1 MDEKVKKLVN
11 KIGYKK
17 VIDSTGLTIGKI
29 LSMLGKDWKDVET
42 QLEITKNFLYFNDL
56 NEVLFIEVVRNDGD
70 YIVKPHINPET
81 AANTDSWFDR
91 QFCNMIKKYV
101 PFKVEPSWSKYN
113 PECKIFIN
121 SETFKSDEDGEEL
134 NEGRV
139 PRSERVEL
147 YKDKNIIVVVPLTHR
162 ALQKYAHECQWC
174 INSDL
179 DEWEDYHKGKHAVI
193 IQRNPKKPKI
203 GITGNPTASEIFFLA
218 KWDNNQSSFDDVCQ
232 ILDYEFRND
241 RTMSDYYVTISNDI
255 NNFAT
260 DIVYYSP
267 ENGIY
272 DQEDNFLWNFNY
284 EITDIPNVTPEVI
297 QIMDDYLL
305 ENEEMSLQ
313 ESIKRVLKEGN
324 IPTETDYLGWF
335 VPKKLYD
342 ELETVGIKIPNKESD
357 KVYVAEIHFDTKYV
371 VFEIVDS
378 SEDSSFELVKIG
390 KLPKSILPII
400 ARRLKPEWVDY
411 LQENEE
417 MSLQESIK
425 RVLNE
430 ETQRIS
436 NEQLIEI
443 FYSRLTK
450 KGKLNFNGIILIPE
464 LEDDGQKRII
474 FNIDNPNDV
483 SYSQAVIENY
493 IDKMFNKFI
502 KIFGLDRFKIQ
513 FVLDSYLIV
522 NTPEDFY
529 INKTDYDNIRQSIV
543 NVKKFRIKYFNK
555 KVDLIGDVKL
565 GSDEFWINGDSNEI
579 NLTIKARLTNFKL
592 TNNDNQVT
600 ELSDDEL
607 NDFLNEG
614 SNGEKYINYIQDEL
628 YDEAMNYIWNMTTVT
643 DQDNMYINVD
653 LV

>member
-1 MDEKVKKLVN
+1 
-11 KIGYKK
+11 
-17 VIDSTGLTIGKI
+17 
-29 LSMLGKDWKDVET
+29 
-42 QLEITKNFLYFNDL
+42 
-56 NEVLFIEVVRNDGD
+56 
-70 YIVKPHINPET
+70 
-81 AANTDSWFDR
+81 
-91 QFCNMIKKYV
+91 
-101 PFKVEPSWSKYN
+101 
-113 PECKIFIN
+113 
-121 SETFKSDEDGEEL
+121 
-134 NEGRV
+134 
-139 PRSERVEL
+139 
-147 YKDKNIIVVVPLTHR
+147 
-162 ALQKYAHECQWC
+162 
-174 INSDL
+174 
-179 DEWEDYHKGKHAVI
+179 
-193 IQRNPKKPKI
+193 
-203 GITGNPTASEIFFLA
+203 
-218 KWDNNQSSFDDVCQ
+218 
-232 ILDYEFRND
+232 
-241 RTMSDYYVTISNDI
+241 
-255 NNFAT
+255 
-260 DIVYYSP
+260 
-267 ENGIY
+267 
-272 DQEDNFLWNFNY
+272 
-284 EITDIPNVTPEVI
+284 
-297 QIMDDYLL
+297 
-305 ENEEMSLQ
+305 MSLQ
-313 ESIKRVLKEGN
+313 ENIRRVLKEGN

-400 ARRLKPEWVDY
+400 VRRLKPEWVDYLQDNEDGEELNEGRVPRSERVELYKDENIIVVVPLTHRALQKYAHQCQWCINDDLGEWEDYHKGKHAVIIQRNPKRDKIGISGRETDEEIFLIAKFDNGESTFDDICKMLEYDFLDEEEMKDYYVTISNDINNFSTNIVYYSPEGGVYDMGDNYLWNFNYEITDIPNVTPEVIQIMDDY

-436 NEQLIEI
+436 NEKLIEI

-450 KGKLNFNGIILIPE
+450 QGKLNFKGIILIPE
-464 LEDDGQKRII
+464 LDEDDGQKRII
-474 FNIDNPNDV
+474 FNIDNPNDL

-522 NTPEDFY
+522 NTPEEIY

-543 NVKKFRIKYFNK
+543 NVKKFRIKYRFK

-565 GSDEFWINGDSNEI
+565 GSDEFWVNGDSNQI
-579 NLTIKARLTNFKL
+579 NLTIQARLTNFKL

-614 SNGEKYINYIQDEL
+614 SNGDKYIDYIQDEL
-628 YDEAMNYIWNMTTVT
+628 YNEAMNYIWNITTVT
-643 DQDNMYINVD
+643 DQDNMGINVD

>member
-1 MDEKVKKLVN
+1 MEEKVKKIVN

-17 VIDSTGLTIGKI
+17 LIDSTGLTMDKI
-29 LSMLGKDWKDVET
+29 LSMLGKDWEDVET
-42 QLEITKNFLYFNDL
+42 QLEITKNFVYFNDL
-56 NEVLFIEVVRNDGD
+56 TEALFIEVVRNDGD
-70 YIVKPHINPET
+70 YIIKPHINPGT
-81 AANTDSWFDR
+81 AVNTDSWFDSH
-91 QFCNMIKKYV
+91 FCNMINKYV

-121 SETFKSDEDGEEL
+121 SETFKSDED
-134 NEGRV
+134 
-139 PRSERVEL
+139 
-147 YKDKNIIVVVPLTHR
+147 D
-162 ALQKYAHECQWC
+162 
-174 INSDL
+174 
-179 DEWEDYHKGKHAVI
+179 
-193 IQRNPKKPKI
+193 
-203 GITGNPTASEIFFLA
+203 
-218 KWDNNQSSFDDVCQ
+218 
-232 ILDYEFRND
+232 
-241 RTMSDYYVTISNDI
+241 
-255 NNFAT
+255 
-260 DIVYYSP
+260 
-267 ENGIY
+267 
-272 DQEDNFLWNFNY
+272 
-284 EITDIPNVTPEVI
+284 
-297 QIMDDYLL
+297 
-305 ENEEMSLQ
+305 EEMSLQ
-313 ESIKRVLKEGN
+313 ESIKR
-324 IPTETDYLGWF
+324 I
-335 VPKKLYD
+335 
-342 ELETVGIKIPNKESD
+342 
-357 KVYVAEIHFDTKYV
+357 
-371 VFEIVDS
+371 
-378 SEDSSFELVKIG
+378 
-390 KLPKSILPII
+390 
-400 ARRLKPEWVDY
+400 
-411 LQENEE
+411 
-417 MSLQESIK
+417 
-425 RVLNE
+425 LNE

-450 KGKLNFNGIILIPE
+450 KGKLNFKGIILIPE

-513 FVLDSYLIV
+513 FKFDSYLIV
-522 NTPEDFY
+522 NTPEEFY

-565 GSDEFWINGDSNEI
+565 GSDEFWVNVSGSEV
-579 NLTIKARLTNFKL
+579 NLTINARLTNFKL

-614 SNGEKYINYIQDEL
+614 SNGDKYIDYIQDEL

>member
-1 MDEKVKKLVN
+1 MN
-11 KIGYKK
+11 
-17 VIDSTGLTIGKI
+17 
-29 LSMLGKDWKDVET
+29 
-42 QLEITKNFLYFNDL
+42 
-56 NEVLFIEVVRNDGD
+56 
-70 YIVKPHINPET
+70 
-81 AANTDSWFDR
+81 
-91 QFCNMIKKYV
+91 
-101 PFKVEPSWSKYN
+101 
-113 PECKIFIN
+113 
-121 SETFKSDEDGEEL
+121 
-134 NEGRV
+134 
-139 PRSERVEL
+139 
-147 YKDKNIIVVVPLTHR
+147 
-162 ALQKYAHECQWC
+162 
-174 INSDL
+174 
-179 DEWEDYHKGKHAVI
+179 
-193 IQRNPKKPKI
+193 
-203 GITGNPTASEIFFLA
+203 
-218 KWDNNQSSFDDVCQ
+218 
-232 ILDYEFRND
+232 
-241 RTMSDYYVTISNDI
+241 
-255 NNFAT
+255 
-260 DIVYYSP
+260 
-267 ENGIY
+267 
-272 DQEDNFLWNFNY
+272 
-284 EITDIPNVTPEVI
+284 
-297 QIMDDYLL
+297 
-305 ENEEMSLQ
+305 LQ
-313 ESIKRVLKEGN
+313 ENIRRILKEGN

-390 KLPKSILPII
+390 KVPKSILPII
-400 ARRLKPEWVDY
+400 VRRLKPEWVDY

-450 KGKLNFNGIILIPE
+450 KGEINFKGIILIPE
-464 LEDDGQKRII
+464 LLDNDSTSGNGKYII

-483 SYSQAVIENY
+483 SYSQAAIENY
-493 IDKMFNKFI
+493 IDNSFNKFI

-513 FVLDSYLIV
+513 FKLDSNLIV
-522 NTPEDFY
+522 NTPEEFY

-565 GSDEFWINGDSNEI
+565 GSDEFWIDGDSNEI
-579 NLTIKARLTNFKL
+579 NLNIQARLTNFKL

-607 NDFLNEG
+607 HDFLNEG
-614 SNGEKYINYIQDEL
+614 SNGDKYIDYIQDEL

>member
-70 YIVKPHINPET
+70 YVIKPHINPET
-81 AANTDSWFDR
+81 AANIGSWFDR

-134 NEGRV
+134 NE
-139 PRSERVEL
+139 
-147 YKDKNIIVVVPLTHR
+147 
-162 ALQKYAHECQWC
+162 
-174 INSDL
+174 
-179 DEWEDYHKGKHAVI
+179 
-193 IQRNPKKPKI
+193 
-203 GITGNPTASEIFFLA
+203 
-218 KWDNNQSSFDDVCQ
+218 
-232 ILDYEFRND
+232 
-241 RTMSDYYVTISNDI
+241 
-255 NNFAT
+255 
-260 DIVYYSP
+260 
-267 ENGIY
+267 
-272 DQEDNFLWNFNY
+272 
-284 EITDIPNVTPEVI
+284 
-297 QIMDDYLL
+297 
-305 ENEEMSLQ
+305 EMSLQ
-313 ESIKRVLKEGN
+313 ESIKR
-324 IPTETDYLGWF
+324 I
-335 VPKKLYD
+335 
-342 ELETVGIKIPNKESD
+342 
-357 KVYVAEIHFDTKYV
+357 
-371 VFEIVDS
+371 
-378 SEDSSFELVKIG
+378 
-390 KLPKSILPII
+390 
-400 ARRLKPEWVDY
+400 
-411 LQENEE
+411 
-417 MSLQESIK
+417 
-425 RVLNE
+425 LNE

-450 KGKLNFNGIILIPE
+450 KGGINFKGIILKPK
-464 LEDDGQKRII
+464 LLDNDSTSGNGKYII
-474 FNIDNPNDV
+474 FNIDNSNDL
-483 SYSQAVIENY
+483 SYSKAAIENY
-493 IDKMFNKFI
+493 IDYSFNKFI

-513 FVLDSYLIV
+513 FKLDSNLIV
-522 NTPEDFY
+522 NTPEEFY

-614 SNGEKYINYIQDEL
+614 SNGDKYIDYIQDEL

>member
-1 MDEKVKKLVN
+1 
-11 KIGYKK
+11 
-17 VIDSTGLTIGKI
+17 
-29 LSMLGKDWKDVET
+29 
-42 QLEITKNFLYFNDL
+42 
-56 NEVLFIEVVRNDGD
+56 
-70 YIVKPHINPET
+70 
-81 AANTDSWFDR
+81 
-91 QFCNMIKKYV
+91 
-101 PFKVEPSWSKYN
+101 
-113 PECKIFIN
+113 
-121 SETFKSDEDGEEL
+121 
-134 NEGRV
+134 
-139 PRSERVEL
+139 
-147 YKDKNIIVVVPLTHR
+147 
-162 ALQKYAHECQWC
+162 
-174 INSDL
+174 
-179 DEWEDYHKGKHAVI
+179 
-193 IQRNPKKPKI
+193 
-203 GITGNPTASEIFFLA
+203 
-218 KWDNNQSSFDDVCQ
+218 
-232 ILDYEFRND
+232 
-241 RTMSDYYVTISNDI
+241 
-255 NNFAT
+255 
-260 DIVYYSP
+260 
-267 ENGIY
+267 
-272 DQEDNFLWNFNY
+272 
-284 EITDIPNVTPEVI
+284 
-297 QIMDDYLL
+297 
-305 ENEEMSLQ
+305 MSLQ
-313 ESIKRVLKEGN
+313 ENIRRVLKEGN

-400 ARRLKPEWVDY
+400 VRRLKPEWVDY

-436 NEQLIEI
+436 NEKLIEI

-450 KGKLNFNGIILIPE
+450 QGKLNFKGIILIPE
-464 LEDDGQKRII
+464 LDEDDGQKRII
-474 FNIDNPNDV
+474 FNIDNPNDL

-522 NTPEDFY
+522 NTPEEIY

-543 NVKKFRIKYFNK
+543 NVKKFRIKYRFK

-565 GSDEFWINGDSNEI
+565 GSDEFWVNGDSNQI
-579 NLTIKARLTNFKL
+579 NLTIQARLTNFKL

-607 NDFLNEG
+607 DDFLNEG
-614 SNGEKYINYIQDEL
+614 SNGDKYIDYIQDEL
-628 YDEAMNYIWNMTTVT
+628 YDEAMNYIWNITTVT
-643 DQDNMYINVD
+643 DQDNMGINVD